1 MSQDISMNGFTFT
14 QLNAYSFTLA
24 KGEFVINVRVIQ
36 ESEFGAYNRSEVW
49 IGNQVLESF
58 NTVHEALE
66 YVLDRER
73 MSILKGELLKLE
85 IEE

>member
-1 MSQDISMNGFTFT
+1 MTQDISMNGFTFT
-14 QLNAYSFTLA
+14 QLSAYSFTLT

-36 ESEFGAYNRSEVW
+36 ESEFGAYNRSDVW
-49 IGNQVLESF
+49 IGTQVLESF
-58 NTVHEALE
+58 NTVQEALE

-85 IEE
+85 IQE